1 MSPSDTFPKL
11 LLQNAERL
19 GDRAALRE
27 KDLGIWRETS
37 WRRYGERVCEF
48 SLGLVALGLQRG
60 GKVAIIGDNRPE
72 WVIAELAAQSAGAA
86 SVGVY
91 QDSGLAEVLY
101 VIDHCDAKFVIAE
114 DQEQVDKMTR
124 SWA

>member
-19 GDRAALRE
+19 GARAALRE
-27 KDLGIWRETS
+27 KDLGIGRETG
-37 WRRYGERVCEF
+37 WRRYGERVREF

-60 GKVAIIGDNRPE
+60 GTVAIIGDNRPE

-91 QDSGLAEVLY
+91 QDAGLT
-101 VIDHCDAKFVIAE
+101 DG
-114 DQEQVDKMTR
+114 R
-124 SWA
+124 